1 MSSVGRVFRAV
12 FSSSLGDVSGV
23 RGVGACGTHAFVV
36 VRGWLSPRVDDPSET
51 VNRVTSFLTVL
62 PPPGSRFS

>member
-23 RGVGACGTHAFVV
+23 HGVVACGAHAFVV
-36 VRGWLSPRVDDPSET
+36 VRGWLSPRVDDPRKT
-51 VNRVTSFLTVL
+51 VNRVTSFLTLL
-62 PPPGSRFS
+62 PSPGSRFS